1 MQRKPNRKDACQ
13 VSFHTNEQ
21 VFNNFGIKISDDNI
35 QKKDVLTTAVRAY
48 IHGEATT
55 VTKDGREIYFKCEIK

>member
-1 MQRKPNRKDACQ
+1 MQKKPNRTDNKRCG
-13 VSFHTNEQ
+13 FWINEGL
-21 VFNNFGIKISDDNI
+21 NDEINSRLSSDKLD
-35 QKKDVLTTAVRAY
+35 KKNLLTTAVRAY

>member
-1 MQRKPNRKDACQ
+1 MQKKPNRKDACQ
-13 VSFHTNEQ
+13 V
-21 VFNNFGIKISDDNI
+21 FNNFGMKISDDNI